1 VFSVVMVLGTGPAEP
16 LALVGGVVLVAVTRA
31 PFGLAVGA
39 LAANELERA
48 ARAGN
53 DHGFV
58 APMTRYSAG

>member
-1 VFSVVMVLGTGPAEP
+1 MVLGTGPAEP

-39 LAANELERA
+39 LAANELEGAASA